1 LFQALENSFIFHL
14 FRHGETDW
22 NAQGKFQ
29 GHLDI
34 PLNDVGRLQARE
46 VGVNLKLH
54 GIEAILSSDLSRAS
68 ETAQIAAQELGLSDQ
83 FLFRDPAIR
92 EAFLGEAQ
100 GYTYEE
106 IQIRYGKDT
115 IKRWK
120 SNSVSDADVGYPG
133 GEKGWEVVARS
144 LEALRRF
151 AILNPHFKKIGIA
164 THGGVIRRLIHHIIK
179 HPEVHVPIPNGVIYR
194 ISFQPQS
201 SDGSQREIWHS
212 LDI

>member
-1 LFQALENSFIFHL
+1 LCLALENSFIFHL

-34 PLNDVGRLQARE
+34 PLNAVGRLQARE
-46 VGVNLKLH
+46 VGLNLKPH
-54 GIEAILSSDLSRAS
+54 GIEAILSSDLSRAA
-68 ETAQIAAQELGLSDQ
+68 ETAQIAAQELGLSSEL
-83 FLFRDPAIR
+83 LFSDPAIR

-106 IQIRYGKDT
+106 IQTRYGKDT
-115 IKRWK
+115 IQRWK
-120 SNSVSDADVGYPG
+120 SNSVTDADVGYPG
-133 GEKGWEVVARS
+133 GEKGHEVVSRS
-144 LEALRRF
+144 LDALRRF
-151 AILNPHFKKIGIA
+151 ATLNPHFKKIGIA

-194 ISFQPQS
+194 VSFQPQS
-201 SDGSQREIWHS
+201 SDGSQREIWRS

>member
-1 LFQALENSFIFHL
+1 LENSFTFYL

-34 PLNDVGRLQARE
+34 PLNDTGRGQAKE
-46 VGVNLKLH
+46 VGQNLKEHGLH
-54 GIEAILSSDLSRAS
+54 AILSSDLSRAS
-68 ETAQIAAQELGLSDQ
+68 ETAQIAAQEIGLASAL
-83 FLFRDPAIR
+83 LFQDAAIR

-100 GYTYEE
+100 GFTYEE
-106 IQIRYGKDT
+106 IQTRYGKDT
-115 IKRWK
+115 IQRWK
-120 SNSVSDADVGYPG
+120 SNSVTDADVGYPG
-133 GEKGWEVVARS
+133 GEKGWQVVSRS
-144 LEALRRF
+144 LDALRRF
-151 AILNPHFKKIGIA
+151 ATTNPHFKKIGIA

-194 ISFQPQS
+194 LSFQPES
-201 SDGSQREIWHS
+201 SDGSQREIWRS

>member
-1 LFQALENSFIFHL
+1 LGNSCVFYL

-46 VGVNLKLH
+46 VGENLKPH
-54 GIEAILSSDLSRAS
+54 GVEAILSSDLCRAS
-68 ETAQIAAQELGLSDQ
+68 ETAEIAAQILGLSSEL
-83 FLFRDPAIR
+83 LFQDPAIR

-106 IQIRYGKDT
+106 IQTRYGKES
-115 IKRWK
+115 IQRWK
-120 SNSVSDADVGYPG
+120 SNSISDADVGYPG
-133 GEKGWEVVARS
+133 GEKGWEVVSRS

-151 AILNPHFKKIGIA
+151 ALVNPSFKKIGIA

-179 HPEVHVPIPNGVIYR
+179 HPGVHVPIPNGVIYR
-194 ISFQPQS
+194 VSFEAQS
-201 SDGSQREIWHS
+201 SAGSKREIWRS